1 MSSTS
6 HIQLPK
12 PTPFNG
18 PAASTFPEP
27 GTDKGGEGG
36 KGGTSPASIVPVPA
50 ILPPSPPLTAPVAEI
65 VTAPPSPPTAE
76 PVTENVVPLGFQGD
90 DIFTPAPAIN
100 PVVAA
105 AKERDLYQG
114 KVAPGQHH
122 IACPLASEHQSDDG
136 AAIYFEPS
144 EHRPFGHFDCPHR
157 HKNPYEIHDL
167 LRWLDVPVQHA
178 RCQPKIFMAIGEPH
192 RVVNAAEKAL
202 ASSDR
207 YYRSGESIV
216 EIKTDPQTGD
226 VAIEALSDQAM
237 TMRLS
242 AAAYWEKYDG
252 RAKKV
257 IRCEPSDRI
266 VKMLLKGDGHSLMRP
281 LKGLAR
287 QPFFRRSD
295 HQLVTSPGYDPVS
308 MIYAAFD
315 ASEFTLPEPT
325 RENAMDAL
333 RQLKH
338 LVHEF
343 HFDND
348 TDRSAALCAM
358 LTAAIRPSLPL
369 APAFNISA
377 SQPGSGK
384 SYLGAVIA
392 PFAGPGLPLNV
403 SYPTTAEEATKAI
416 QSFLLGQPPVIMF
429 DDMQTNWIPHGALN
443 RMLTSETITD
453 RLLGTSRSVTVSTA
467 SLFMGT
473 GNNVEPIRDM
483 CRRVVTIYLN
493 AKTDSPVTLSYNFRP
508 AEMVRQDRG
517 RYVSAALTII
527 RAWHADGCPKADIP
541 NITSYE
547 RWSDLCRQP
556 LVWLGQA
563 DPAASLLRQVESD
576 PDAETLGTFLKEWY
590 ECLGEDTVTVRRL
603 VDQADKFD
611 LLKEALF
618 DLPVTERGE
627 VNRSKLGWYL
637 SKNLKR
643 TVGGLQL
650 HKAEY
655 SERTAWKVVKVGDVT
670 ERARSST
677 PSAPKAYTRIE

>member
-1 MSSTS
+1 MSSTF
-6 HIQLPK
+6 HIQVPK

-18 PAASTFPEP
+18 PVPSTFSAPDTP
-27 GTDKGGEGG
+27 KGGEGG
-36 KGGTSPASIVPVPA
+36 KEGGPTSAIEPAPA
-50 ILPPSPPLTAPVAEI
+50 ITPPSPPLTVPVAEI
-65 VTAPPSPPTAE
+65 VTAPPSPPSAE
-76 PVTENVVPLGFQGD
+76 AVTENVIPLGFQGD

-122 IACPLASEHQSDDG
+122 ITCPLASEHQSDDG

-144 EHRPFGHFDCPHR
+144 ENRPLGHFHCPHR
-157 HKNPYEIHDL
+157 HKNPYDISDL
-167 LRWLDVPVQHA
+167 LRWLDVPVQQA
-178 RCQPKIFMAIGEPH
+178 RCQPKIYMAIGEPH

-202 ASSDR
+202 AGSDR

-216 EIKTDPQTGD
+216 EVKTDPRTGD

-252 RAKKV
+252 RTKKV
-257 IRCEPSDRI
+257 VRCEPSDRI
-266 VKMLLKGDGHSLMRP
+266 VKMVLKGDGHSLLRP
-281 LKGLAR
+281 LSGLAR
-287 QPFFRRSD
+287 QPFFRRSS
-295 HQLVTSPGYDPVS
+295 HELVTTPGYDPAS
-308 MIYAAFD
+308 MIYAAF
-315 ASEFTLPEPT
+315 APKEFALPEPT
-325 RENAMDAL
+325 RENAMEAL
-333 RQLKH
+333 RILKQ

-343 HFDND
+343 HFDD
-348 TDRSAALCAM
+348 PVDCSAALCAM

-377 SQPGSGK
+377 SMPGSGK
-384 SYLGAVIA
+384 SYLGSVIA

-403 SYPTTAEEATKAI
+403 SYPTTAEEATKSI
-416 QSFLLGQPPVIMF
+416 QSFLIGQPPVIMF
-429 DDMQTNWIPHGALN
+429 DDMQTNWLPHGALN

-467 SLFMGT
+467 SFFMGT

-493 AKTDSPVTLSYNFRP
+493 AKTDSPVTLSYRFRP
-508 AEMVRQDRG
+508 AEMVQQSRG
-517 RYVSAALTII
+517 HYVSAALTII
-527 RAWHADGCPKADIP
+527 RAWLAAGSPKANIP

-563 DPAASLLRQVESD
+563 DPAGSLIRQVESD
-576 PDAETLGTFLKEWY
+576 PDAETLGAFLREWY

-603 VDQADKFD
+603 VDQAEKFD
-611 LLKEALF
+611 DLKDALF
-618 DLPVTERGE
+618 ELPVTERGE
-627 VNRSKLGWYL
+627 INRSKLGWYL

-650 HKAEY
+650 HKAEF
-655 SERTAWKVVKVGDVT
+655 SERTAWKVVKVGEVA
-670 ERARSST
+670 ERVR
-677 PSAPKAYTRIE
+677 PSGPPSQKAYVRI